1 MRFERVVQE
10 VIEQSENWKVVESN
24 RDIVLENGEI
34 VTEIDIIAKST
45 KDTDNWITCE
55 VKDFSF
61 GKVGYMAMVEII
73 EKNIMRKQLENYL
86 SKKSSLWKHIIL
98 KI

>member
-45 KDTDNWITCE
+45 KR
-55 VKDFSF
+55 
-61 GKVGYMAMVEII
+61 Y
-73 EKNIMRKQLENYL
+73 
-86 SKKSSLWKHIIL
+86 
-98 KI
+98 